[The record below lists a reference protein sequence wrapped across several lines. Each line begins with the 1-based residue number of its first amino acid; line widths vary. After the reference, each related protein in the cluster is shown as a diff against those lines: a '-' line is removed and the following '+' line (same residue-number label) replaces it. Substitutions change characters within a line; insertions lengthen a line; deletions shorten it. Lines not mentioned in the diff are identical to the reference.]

1 MTRDRHNQW
10 VLSES
15 LDLAIATWLEESL
28 ENYAHE
34 CAKSDLPIYSADTYV
49 NGARWFVRW
58 LRGECRP
65 GTEPF
70 SPKPTEVPADTCSKH
85 SDLRAIVR
93 KLGEQPFVVPLNPVE
108 EALYDYVA
116 EMRLRIRCDARL
128 SEAVHEFAE
137 ECLESDWD
145 NDTKIKHMAAAFEF
159 SRWVRWGTVGT

>member
-1 MTRDRHNQW
+1 MPDGDTTRDR
-10 VLSES
+10 

-58 LRGECRP
+58 FRGECRP

-70 SPKPTEVPADTCSKH
+70 YPHLIEVSADSYSRH
-85 SDLRAIVR
+85 ADLRARVR
-93 KLGEQPFVVPLNPVE
+93 KLIEQPFPIPSNPME
-108 EALYDYVA
+108 EEFNDIVA
-116 EMRLRIRCDARL
+116 GMRLRIRCDARL
-128 SEAVHEFAE
+128 SEAVHEFAV
-137 ECLESDWD
+137 ECQESDWD
-145 NDTKIKHMAAAFEF
+145 YDTKLKHIAAAFEF